1 MNVHIVIG
9 RNHDGS
15 FEFARQIGFT
25 QNRLDLIGNF
35 FIARLG
41 RLGRKHF
48 FAVQPHIGICHR
60 ARQKVHTDARRPFIG
75 FLVQR
80 ALHRIAGAQ
89 HITVDIAGCSNGI
102 QTKFVQCLMRLF

>member
-1 MNVHIVIG
+1 MNVHIIIG
-9 RNHDGS
+9 RNYDGS

-25 QNRLDLIGNF
+25 QNRLYIVGNF

-41 RLGRKHF
+41 RLGCEHF
-48 FAVQPHIGICHR
+48 FAVQPHIGICHG

-75 FLVQR
+75 FLMQR

-89 HITVDIAGCSNGI
+89 HIAVDIAGCGNGI
-102 QTKFVQCLMRLF
+102 ET